1 MSKEGKEIFTTST
14 GRLRWKEISNDG
26 KEYWRYSLMD
36 KKVNSKEN
44 FIIAD
49 DKRPYMH
56 SKTDPN
62 YLAYHKRKMKLRSVY
77 PNWMKMSREQWLE
90 YYTKVIELTQTDRD
104 YKHYF
109 EVTLEGIVEK
119 EKRDVL
125 LRKIERNRENP
136 NGFTSDDY

>member
-26 KEYWRYSLMD
+26 KEYWRYSLRD
-36 KKVNSKEN
+36 KDNKVNSKEN

-62 YLAYHKRKMKLRSVY
+62 YLAYHSRKMKLRSEY

-90 YYTKVIELTQTDRD
+90 YYTKVIELTKSVD
-104 YKHYF
+104 KSKKKNSVPKWISIPHS
-109 EVTLEGIVEK
+109 LMIC
-119 EKRDVL
+119 VL
-125 LRKIERNRENP
+125 S
-136 NGFTSDDY
+136 FSV